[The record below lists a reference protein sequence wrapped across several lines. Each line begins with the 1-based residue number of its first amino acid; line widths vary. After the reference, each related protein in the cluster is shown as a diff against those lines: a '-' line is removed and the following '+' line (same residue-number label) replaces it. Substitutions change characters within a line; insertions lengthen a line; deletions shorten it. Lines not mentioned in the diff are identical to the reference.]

1 MNRRVFFDA
10 VRGPLFGGRLRQW
23 QVDGL
28 TVILDAWEAAGHTDP
43 RWLAYIL
50 ATVHHETGPRSREG
64 HFQPIQEAYW
74 LSDAWRRR
82 NLRYYPWHGR
92 GYVQLTWRENYQR
105 AESKLGISFTDD
117 PTLAMVPEHAAKI
130 LITGMVEGWFTSHK
144 LSDHFTTSKTDWRNA
159 RRIVNGTDKMALI
172 ARYAQS
178 YHKAVLAAQRA
189 KSDPIDVPAVD
200 PADPTP
206 PQQQGTS
213 APLIAAL
220 IVAILTA
227 VAAFAAGQNIDL
239 SHIMEAI
246 DQWQVEQS

>member
-1 MNRRVFFDA
+1 MNRRAFFDA

-23 QVDGL
+23 QVDGM
-28 TVILDAWEAAGHTDP
+28 TVILNEWEASGESDP

-74 LSDAWRRR
+74 LSDSWRRR

-105 AESKLGISFTDD
+105 AENKLGVPFTKD

-130 LITGMVEGWFTSHK
+130 LITGMVEGWFTGHR
-144 LSDHFTTSKTDWRNA
+144 LSDHFTASKTDWRNA
-159 RRIVNGTDKMALI
+159 RRIVNGTDKAGLI
-172 ARYAQS
+172 AGYAER
-178 YHKAVLAAQRA
+178 YHKAILTARRA
-189 KSDPIDVPAVD
+189 EPEPDDAVVD
-200 PADPTP
+200 PADPAP
-206 PQQQGTS
+206 PQQDAG

-220 IVAILTA
+220 IVAILA
-227 VAAFAAGQNIDL
+227 AIAAFTAGQNIDL

-246 DQWQVEQS
+246 DQWQAEQS